1 MFCDVLDL
9 GLIEYE
15 TAWKLQDEYAR
26 EIAEGK
32 RSPTLLLLEHPHVY
46 TFGRRG
52 KQENLL
58 WGESQLKE
66 KGIAIHWVDRGGDV
80 TYHGPGQLVG
90 YPLLPLGEVRTLRV
104 LTSEI
109 QSLETLESTRIPQAD
124 YVGYVRKLE
133 ETLIVAL
140 ARLGLAAGQRS
151 GLTGVWI
158 QADVHSRCPR
168 CRPEDRQKPAKIAS
182 IGVKVDARGVSR
194 HGFALNVNPD
204 MEYWEGIIACGLQ
217 DEPIVSLADLFPE
230 PPSMELVKREV
241 ITAFR
246 EVFGYEVK

>member
-1 MFCDVLDL
+1 MLCDVVDL

-15 TAWKLQDEYAR
+15 TAWKLQDQYAA
-26 EIAEGK
+26 EIAEGE
-32 RSPTLLLLEHPHVY
+32 RPATLLLLEHPHVY

-58 WGESQLKE
+58 WGEAQLKE

-90 YPLLPLGEVRTLRV
+90 YPLLPLGGVRSL
-104 LTSEI
+104 LTSGM
-109 QSLETLESTRIPQAD
+109 QSLETLESTRILQAD

-133 ETLIVAL
+133 TTLIVAL
-140 ARLGLAAGQRS
+140 ARLGLVAGQRS

-168 CRPEDRQKPAKIAS
+168 CKPEDRKKPAKIAA

-194 HGFALNVNPD
+194 HGFALNVNPE

-217 DEPIVSLADLFPE
+217 DEPIVSLADLFSE
-230 PPSMELVKREV
+230 PPSMEQVKTEV
-241 ITAFR
+241 MAAFG
-246 EVFGYEVK
+246 EVFGYEMK